1 MPNGNITTLVLCV
14 EIASLMPS
22 LHAPPGKKQ
31 SGEQSQISW
40 AYSPKVVRTNAIARL
55 VIKTEQFPHNNKF
68 FFYLYSSVHTIFE
81 QVGRKHCQVIASF
94 PGPAQLS
101 GQVEPG
107 NEASQVTLLQKCAL
121 A

>member
-31 SGEQSQISW
+31 SGERNQISW
-40 AYSPKVVRTNAIARL
+40 AYCPKVVRTNTIARS
-55 VIKTEQFPHNNKF
+55 VIKTEQFPYNNK
-68 FFYLYSSVHTIFE
+68 FFYLYSSIHTIFE
-81 QVGRKHCQVIASF
+81 QVWRKHCQVIASF

-101 GQVEPG
+101 GRGEPG